1 MNESEPKM
9 EPLTPSQIEDLKKRW
24 RRSVKEA
31 EAEKPA
37 IVERDKQLWEA
48 LDEQTLSGELR
59 RFIFESSFNTR
70 QIAERANVP
79 LAALNGF
86 LHGDA
91 SLDSEGFSR
100 VAHLLDCHLVS
111 SP

>member
-1 MNESEPKM
+1 MKPF
-9 EPLTPSQIEDLKKRW
+9 TPSQIDELKQRW
-24 RRSVKEA
+24 RHAVNAADA
-31 EAEKPA
+31 EMPA
-37 IVERDKQLWEA
+37 IVDRDKQLWAA

-59 RFIFESSFNTR
+59 RFIFESRLNTS

-91 SLDSEGFSR
+91 SLDSEGLSR
-100 VAHLLDCHLVS
+100 IAHLLDCHLVS